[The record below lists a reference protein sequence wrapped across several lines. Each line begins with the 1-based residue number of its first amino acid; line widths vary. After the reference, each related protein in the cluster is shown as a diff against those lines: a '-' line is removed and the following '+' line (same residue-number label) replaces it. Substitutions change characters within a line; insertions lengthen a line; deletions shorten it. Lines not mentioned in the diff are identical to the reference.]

1 MVLDDAGWCWMMFYD
16 TVRSWMLRQWIWR
29 WYLMTLEMIWTKA
42 RWCEMMLDDGRRW
55 PTMAD
60 EMLGQMSQAGFSQI
74 PHTGTFDNFATHP
87 KGQAN
92 FVWNL
97 MFHSCLSWPSARELL
112 PMKKRL
118 QVSNTFLPREKR
130 TRMRPS
136 VLPGTTERAE
146 GSFVPNRFALV
157 GRRLRQVSWHLLHC
171 ITILD
176 VLPSFP
182 LFSYS
187 CLDGCLFP
195 RYLGLTKYPCNGG
208 GVVLPLESVKLFWR
222 ICKQLGFGGA
232 GVWSTAPQVALPSQW
247 FD

>member
-1 MVLDDAGWCWMMFYD
+1 
-16 TVRSWMLRQWIWR
+16 MLRQWIWR
-29 WYLMTLEMIWTKA
+29 WYWMTLEMIWTKA
-42 RWCEMMLDDGRRW
+42 RWCEMMLDDGRRR

-74 PHTGTFDNFATHP
+74 PHTGTFDNFSTHP

-97 MFHSCLSWPSARELL
+97 MFHSCLSWLSARELL

-146 GSFVPNRFALV
+146 GSFVLNRFALV
-157 GRRLRQVSWHLLHC
+157 GGRLRQVSWHLLRC
-171 ITILD
+171 ITIQD
-176 VLPSFP
+176 VSPSFP
-182 LFSYS
+182 PF
-187 CLDGCLFP
+187 FP
-195 RYLGLTKYPCNGG
+195 TAALTDVCFPGTLGLRSIPAMEVELCCLWSRSSCSEGFANSLVLEALADEALRRKWRFRANDLIKASWKYATVCC
-208 GVVLPLESVKLFWR
+208 W
-222 ICKQLGFGGA
+222 I
-232 GVWSTAPQVALPSQW
+232 
-247 FD
+247 